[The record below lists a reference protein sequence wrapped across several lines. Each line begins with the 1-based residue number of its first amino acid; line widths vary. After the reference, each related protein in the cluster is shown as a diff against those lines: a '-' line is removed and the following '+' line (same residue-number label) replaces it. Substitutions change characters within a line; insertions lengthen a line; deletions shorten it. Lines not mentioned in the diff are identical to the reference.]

1 MLKPNVMFAQ
11 INLPMENFTFSM
23 WVMPKMIDP
32 TSGFLIELENRGKL
46 KISPD
51 GVLQTEVSGDA

>member
-1 MLKPNVMFAQ
+1 MFAQ